1 MLRIMFFIL
10 FISIANIDYAQELA
24 AIDQRKLDAIEKTI
38 ELDVNQKQQIQ
49 DVFSKYAVL
58 ISDIDKQISN
68 TQKSDIPEEQIPL
81 RVSAYNQDKKDLREL
96 RELEIKGILNS
107 SQRLVYEEKIQPEKP
122 QVLHFGLHDR
132 ANCNVCVK

>member
-1 MLRIMFFIL
+1 MFFIL

-81 RVSAYNQDKKDLREL
+81 RVSAYNQDKKDLRDL
-96 RELEIKGILNS
+96 RELEIKGILNP
-107 SQRLVYEEKIQPEKP
+107 SQRLVYEKKIQPEKP

>member
-68 TQKSDIPEEQIPL
+68 TQKSDIPE
-81 RVSAYNQDKKDLREL
+81 
-96 RELEIKGILNS
+96 
-107 SQRLVYEEKIQPEKP
+107 
-122 QVLHFGLHDR
+122 
-132 ANCNVCVK
+132 

>member
-49 DVFSKYAVL
+49 VVFSKYAVL

-81 RVSAYNQDKKDLREL
+81 RVSAYNQDKKDLRDL
-96 RELEIKGILNS
+96 RELEIKGILNP
-107 SQRLVYEEKIQPEKP
+107 SQRLVYEKKIQPEKP
-122 QVLHFGLHDR
+122 QVLHFGLHYL

>member
-49 DVFSKYAVL
+49 VVFSKYALL
-58 ISDIDKQISN
+58 ISDIDKQIPN

-81 RVSAYNQDKKDLREL
+81 RVSAYNQDKKDLRDL
-96 RELEIKGILNS
+96 RELEIKGILNP
-107 SQRLVYEEKIQPEKP
+107 SQRLVYEKKIQPEKP

>member
-1 MLRIMFFIL
+1 MLRIIFFIL

-24 AIDQRKLDAIEKTI
+24 AIDQRKLNAIENTI

-49 DVFSKYAVL
+49 DVFFKYAVL
-58 ISDIDKQISN
+58 LSDIDKQISN

-96 RELEIKGILNS
+96 RELEIKGILNP

>member
-49 DVFSKYAVL
+49 VVFSKYALL

-81 RVSAYNQDKKDLREL
+81 RVSAYNQDKKDLRDL
-96 RELEIKGILNS
+96 RELEIKGILNP
-107 SQRLVYEEKIQPEKP
+107 SQRLVYEKKIQPEKP

>member
-1 MLRIMFFIL
+1 MFFIL

>member
-1 MLRIMFFIL
+1 MFFIL

-49 DVFSKYAVL
+49 VVFSKYALL

-81 RVSAYNQDKKDLREL
+81 RVSAYNQDKKDLRDL
-96 RELEIKGILNS
+96 RELEIKGILNP
-107 SQRLVYEEKIQPEKP
+107 SQRLVYEKKIQPEKP